1 MDEVLGFFG
10 VHGLEQNR
18 EDGIVLEFI
27 FYPAVRYKQ
36 VHITVVR
43 VARKHKLYAVQ
54 HQMDNLLPYGVV
66 ETDEANTQTR
76 DLHNEFIGVL
86 YLFFLNLCA

>member
-18 EDGIVLEFI
+18 EDGII
-27 FYPAVRYKQ
+27 FKLILYPAMRYEQ
-36 VHITVVR
+36 VHITVIW
-43 VARKHKLYAVQ
+43 VARKHELDTVQ
-54 HQMDNLLPYGVV
+54 HQMDDLLPYGVM

-76 DLHNEFIGVL
+76 DLHNKFIGVL
-86 YLFFLNLCA
+86 HLFFLYLST